1 MEYSRAVAEVEAD
14 FLAHIQ
20 RSGENFALNLSEADT
35 RVHLVDPVLR
45 ILGYAGV
52 RDMRREV
59 PIPATREFVD
69 YELLI
74 DGQPLA
80 LVEAKAVRHSITDQ
94 DAGQCVQYASVLG
107 VPWCIITNGAV
118 WQIYYAYAVGPLVA
132 KKVAQV
138 HVDGDEESVAEAW
151 RVLSLIA
158 RDSLMQTNPLT
169 RLLVERVVS
178 DELSRADSA
187 AVLALRKAV
196 RDRFREQV
204 PAQAVLEAINRS
216 KLIPPSKVAP
226 TPGLPDGVPSG
237 RPLRRG
243 PSRKSPGQPTS
254 LLLLV
259 EAGLL
264 PPDATLE
271 CRLYGVSHAAR
282 LREGKID
289 LNGTLYDTPSAAA
302 AALRDGKASNGWVI
316 WKYKGEF
323 LADLRARA
331 SSASAVKPGLA

>member
-1 MEYSRAVAEVEAD
+1 MAELESD
-14 FLAHIQ
+14 FFAHIQ
-20 RSGENFALNLSEADT
+20 RSSEHFALSLSEADT

-45 ILGYAGV
+45 ILGYVGV
-52 RDMRREV
+52 RDIRREV
-59 PIPATREFVD
+59 AIPATREFVD

-107 VPWCIITNGAV
+107 VPWCLITNGAV
-118 WQIYYAYAVGPLVA
+118 WQIYYAYAVGPLAA

-138 HVDGDEESVAEAW
+138 RVDGDDESVAEAW

-216 KLIPPSKVAP
+216 KLLPRLVGTPAP
-226 TPGLPDGVPSG
+226 GPPDGVP
-237 RPLRRG
+237 PIRR
-243 PSRKSPGQPTS
+243 PSRRPPTSSPSQSTS

-259 EAGLL
+259 EADLL

-282 LREGKID
+282 LREGRID
-289 LNGTLYDTPSAAA
+289 LNGKLYDTPSAAA

-316 WKYKGEF
+316 WKYKGEL
-323 LADLRARA
+323 LADIRARH
-331 SSASAVKPGLA
+331 SSASAAPGTA